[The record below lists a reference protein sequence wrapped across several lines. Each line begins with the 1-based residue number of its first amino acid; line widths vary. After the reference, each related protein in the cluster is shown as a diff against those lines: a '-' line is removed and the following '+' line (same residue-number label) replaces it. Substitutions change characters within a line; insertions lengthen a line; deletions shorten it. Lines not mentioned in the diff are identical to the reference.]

1 MALAENPRARLGGNF
16 PPPDDEERAPPK
28 HLRNVTDQD
37 IYVFRVVVKTLATR
51 FNLAKWRVVEK
62 RKGGDDGRT
71 IRCLAIGYMRGLNFP
86 VWKLEM
92 MWDINR
98 KQVGNEEE
106 AYLRMRADNALCDE
120 QASHM
125 EDMLDGA
132 LALDIKKFMSE
143 ATAEIVSIIETRRRT
158 KKERSELKA
167 EAKANPPPP
176 VPKHIPTQA
185 ELLRDAANA
194 KHRIDRLESETK
206 VNLRVIL
213 AASEPGAG
221 KEAKRDAAK
230 ARDAIE
236 LAHAE
241 IKKLRRL
248 KAPAP
253 KAVLS

>member
-28 HLRNVTDQD
+28 HLRV
-37 IYVFRVVVKTLATR
+37 ISKEEAEVFRVIVRVLATR
-51 FNLAKWRVVEK
+51 FELAKWRVTEK

-71 IRCLAIGYMRGLNFP
+71 VRCLAIGYMRGVNFP

-92 MWDINR
+92 MWDLNR
-98 KQVGNEEE
+98 KQIGQEEE
-106 AYLRMRADNALCDE
+106 AYLRMRADNTFVDT

-125 EDMLDGA
+125 EGMLDEA
-132 LALDIKKFMSE
+132 LAIDVDEFMSE

-158 KKERSELKA
+158 KKERSEIKA
-167 EAKANPPPP
+167 EARANPPPP